1 MENSMAVADGRA
13 MGGFGTAPATIKRLS
28 LYWLA
33 TIYIVL
39 TSFWG
44 GVAAILHAP
53 PLFDEV
59 LRLGYPPHFSSML
72 GVWKVLGA
80 MALTIP
86 RRPLLK
92 EWAYA
97 GMFIDV
103 TAAMVAYAAVGDGVS
118 SFIGPIVWLGAL
130 LASWQLRP
138 ASRRLVALSSNAD

>member
-1 MENSMAVADGRA
+1 
-13 MGGFGTAPATIKRLS
+13 MGAFGTAPATIKRLS

-33 TIYIVL
+33 TMYIVL

-59 LRLGYPPHFSSML
+59 LRLGYPPHFSTVL

-80 MALTIP
+80 MALAIP
-86 RRPLLK
+86 GRPLLK

-97 GMFIDV
+97 GMLIDV
-103 TAAMVAYAAVGDGVS
+103 TAAMAADAAVGDGVS

-138 ASRRLVALSSNAD
+138 APRRLVASSSNAD

>member
-1 MENSMAVADGRA
+1 MENSTAVANGRRLGRF
-13 MGGFGTAPATIKRLS
+13 GGAPAITKRLS

-33 TIYIVL
+33 TMYIVL

-53 PLFDEV
+53 PVFDEV
-59 LRLGYPPHFSSML
+59 LRLGYPPHFSTVL

-80 MALTIP
+80 MALAIP

-103 TAAMVAYAAVGDGVS
+103 TAAIAAYAAVVDGIS
-118 SFIGPIVWLGAL
+118 SFIRPIAGLAAL
-130 LASWQLRP
+130 LASWTLRP
-138 ASRRLVALSSNAD
+138 ASRRLVELSSNAN